1 MNYLQTLRYPRDFV
15 LGKEI
20 IVLSAIIRYTGK
32 DMKSGMQKRWKM
44 SKIFNTSAVC
54 RPEIHYM
61 VDLSD
66 RLEQIKKMV
75 DRGDYFTIN
84 RARQYGKT
92 TMLRALGSFLA
103 ENYVVVS
110 LDFQMMSQSDF
121 EKESSFSE
129 AFARE
134 VLEEIS
140 NIEEVSVEIITRLQR
155 LADGKEGKGRLA
167 ELFQCLNAWCGQSKK
182 PIVMLIDEVDS
193 AQNNQVFLD
202 FLAQLRGAYIN
213 RDKRP
218 AFQSVIL
225 AGVYDVKNIKQR
237 LRPDGEHRVNSPWNI
252 AADFLLDMNFSVKDI
267 SGMLAEY
274 ESDYQTGM
282 DIKEIAQFIYDYT
295 SGYPFLVSRIC
306 KLMDERIT
314 GSEGY
319 FDRKLVWTKEGVL
332 EAVKILLIEKNTLFE
347 SITGKLADY
356 PRLRELVYSLLFTGR
371 KISYNP
377 LSPSIEIAE
386 MFGFIKNVD
395 GTAIISNRIFETVLY
410 NLFLSEEMLDS
421 EEYRT
426 ALQERNQFIQ
436 NGHLNMKLIL
446 EKFVV
451 HWGDLYSSADEKFIE
466 DNARKFFL
474 LYLKPIINGTGNYYI
489 EAQTRDNKRTDVIID
504 YCKEQFVIEMKIWRG
519 NAYHERGEKQLAE
532 YLEYYHLNKGYMLS
546 FNFNKKKQAGVKEI
560 RIGNKVLIEA
570 VV

>member
-1 MNYLQTLRYPRDFV
+1 
-15 LGKEI
+15 
-20 IVLSAIIRYTGK
+20 
-32 DMKSGMQKRWKM
+32 MKSGMQKRWKM

-134 VLEEIS
+134 VLEEIA

-167 ELFQCLNAWCGQSKK
+167 EL
-182 PIVMLIDEVDS
+182 
-193 AQNNQVFLD
+193 FLD

-386 MFGFIKNVD
+386 MFGFIKNFRGDAV
-395 GTAIISNRIFETVLY
+395 ISNRIFETVLY

-519 NAYHERGEKQLAE
+519 NAYHERGEEQLAE

-546 FNFNKKKQAGVKEI
+546 FNFNKKKQTGVKEI

>member
-1 MNYLQTLRYPRDFV
+1 
-15 LGKEI
+15 
-20 IVLSAIIRYTGK
+20 
-32 DMKSGMQKRWKM
+32 MKSGMQKRWKM

-84 RARQYGKT
+84 WARQYGKT

-134 VLEEIS
+134 VLEEIA

-167 ELFQCLNAWCGQSKK
+167 EL
-182 PIVMLIDEVDS
+182 
-193 AQNNQVFLD
+193 FLD

-295 SGYPFLVSRIC
+295 SGYPVLVSRIC

-386 MFGFIKNVD
+386 MFGFIKNFRGDAV
-395 GTAIISNRIFETVLY
+395 ISNRIFETVLY

-421 EEYRT
+421 EEYRI

-519 NAYHERGEKQLAE
+519 NAYHERGEEQLAE

>member
-1 MNYLQTLRYPRDFV
+1 
-15 LGKEI
+15 
-20 IVLSAIIRYTGK
+20 
-32 DMKSGMQKRWKM
+32 MKSGMQKRWKM

-84 RARQYGKT
+84 WARQYGKT

-134 VLEEIS
+134 VLEEIA

-167 ELFQCLNAWCGQSKK
+167 EL
-182 PIVMLIDEVDS
+182 
-193 AQNNQVFLD
+193 FLD

-386 MFGFIKNVD
+386 MFGFIKNFRGDAV
-395 GTAIISNRIFETVLY
+395 ISNRIFETVLY

-519 NAYHERGEKQLAE
+519 NAYHERGEQQLAE

>member
-1 MNYLQTLRYPRDFV
+1 MILF

-213 RDKRP
+213 RDRRP

-386 MFGFIKNVD
+386 MFGFIKNFRGDAV
-395 GTAIISNRIFETVLY
+395 ISNRIFETVLY

-546 FNFNKKKQAGVKEI
+546 FSFNKKKQAGVKEI

>member
-1 MNYLQTLRYPRDFV
+1 
-15 LGKEI
+15 
-20 IVLSAIIRYTGK
+20 
-32 DMKSGMQKRWKM
+32 M

-134 VLEEIS
+134 VLEEIA

-386 MFGFIKNVD
+386 MFGFIKNSRGDAV
-395 GTAIISNRIFETVLY
+395 ISNRIFETVLY

-546 FNFNKKKQAGVKEI
+546 FSFNKKKQAGVKEI

>member
-1 MNYLQTLRYPRDFV
+1 
-15 LGKEI
+15 
-20 IVLSAIIRYTGK
+20 
-32 DMKSGMQKRWKM
+32 MKSGMQKRWKM

-84 RARQYGKT
+84 WARQYGKT

-134 VLEEIS
+134 VLEEIA

-167 ELFQCLNAWCGQSKK
+167 EL
-182 PIVMLIDEVDS
+182 
-193 AQNNQVFLD
+193 FLD

-386 MFGFIKNVD
+386 MFGFIKNFRGDAV
-395 GTAIISNRIFETVLY
+395 ISNRIFETVLY

-519 NAYHERGEKQLAE
+519 NAYHERGEQQLAE

-546 FNFNKKKQAGVKEI
+546 FNFNKKKQTGVKEI

>member
-1 MNYLQTLRYPRDFV
+1 
-15 LGKEI
+15 
-20 IVLSAIIRYTGK
+20 
-32 DMKSGMQKRWKM
+32 MKSGMQKRWKM

-134 VLEEIS
+134 VLEEIA

-167 ELFQCLNAWCGQSKK
+167 EL
-182 PIVMLIDEVDS
+182 
-193 AQNNQVFLD
+193 FLD

-295 SGYPFLVSRIC
+295 SGYPVLVSRIC

-386 MFGFIKNVD
+386 MFGFIKNFRGDAV
-395 GTAIISNRIFETVLY
+395 ISNRIFETVLY

-519 NAYHERGEKQLAE
+519 NAYHERGEQQLAE

-546 FNFNKKKQAGVKEI
+546 FNFNKKKQTGVKEI

>member
-1 MNYLQTLRYPRDFV
+1 VILF

-84 RARQYGKT
+84 WARQYGKT

-134 VLEEIS
+134 VLEEIA

-167 ELFQCLNAWCGQSKK
+167 EL
-182 PIVMLIDEVDS
+182 
-193 AQNNQVFLD
+193 FLD

-295 SGYPFLVSRIC
+295 SGYPVLVSRIC

-386 MFGFIKNVD
+386 MFGFIKNFRGDAV
-395 GTAIISNRIFETVLY
+395 ISNRIFETVLY

-519 NAYHERGEKQLAE
+519 NAYHERGEQQLAE

-546 FNFNKKKQAGVKEI
+546 FNFNKKKQTGVKEI

>member
-1 MNYLQTLRYPRDFV
+1 
-15 LGKEI
+15 
-20 IVLSAIIRYTGK
+20 
-32 DMKSGMQKRWKM
+32 MKSGMQKRWKM

-134 VLEEIS
+134 VLEEIA

-237 LRPDGEHRVNSPWNI
+237 LKPDGEHRVNSPWNI

-347 SITGKLADY
+347 SIAGKLADY

-386 MFGFIKNVD
+386 MFGFIKNFRGDAV
-395 GTAIISNRIFETVLY
+395 ISNRIFETVLY

-421 EEYRT
+421 EEYRI

-546 FNFNKKKQAGVKEI
+546 FSFNKKKQAGVKEI

>member
-1 MNYLQTLRYPRDFV
+1 
-15 LGKEI
+15 
-20 IVLSAIIRYTGK
+20 
-32 DMKSGMQKRWKM
+32 MKSGMQKRWKM

-134 VLEEIS
+134 VLEEIA

-386 MFGFIKNVD
+386 MFGFIKNSRGDAV
-395 GTAIISNRIFETVLY
+395 ISNRIFETVLY

-504 YCKEQFVIEMKIWRG
+504 YCKEQFVIEMKIWWG
-519 NAYHERGEKQLAE
+519 NAYHERGEEQLAE

-546 FNFNKKKQAGVKEI
+546 FNFNKKKQTGVKEI

>member
-1 MNYLQTLRYPRDFV
+1 
-15 LGKEI
+15 
-20 IVLSAIIRYTGK
+20 
-32 DMKSGMQKRWKM
+32 MKSGMQKRWKM

-84 RARQYGKT
+84 WARQYGKT

-121 EKESSFSE
+121 EKESFFSE

-134 VLEEIS
+134 VLEEIA

-167 ELFQCLNAWCGQSKK
+167 EL
-182 PIVMLIDEVDS
+182 
-193 AQNNQVFLD
+193 FLD

-295 SGYPFLVSRIC
+295 SGYPVLVSRIC

-386 MFGFIKNVD
+386 MFGFIKNFRGDAV
-395 GTAIISNRIFETVLY
+395 ISNRIFETVLY

-519 NAYHERGEKQLAE
+519 NAYHERGEQQLAE

-546 FNFNKKKQAGVKEI
+546 FNFNKKKQTGVKEI

>member
-1 MNYLQTLRYPRDFV
+1 
-15 LGKEI
+15 
-20 IVLSAIIRYTGK
+20 
-32 DMKSGMQKRWKM
+32 MKSGMQKRWKM

-134 VLEEIS
+134 VLEEIA

-295 SGYPFLVSRIC
+295 SGYPVLVSRIC

-386 MFGFIKNVD
+386 MFGFIKNFRGDAV
-395 GTAIISNRIFETVLY
+395 ISNRIFETVLY

-546 FNFNKKKQAGVKEI
+546 FSFNKKKQAGVKEI

>member
-1 MNYLQTLRYPRDFV
+1 
-15 LGKEI
+15 
-20 IVLSAIIRYTGK
+20 
-32 DMKSGMQKRWKM
+32 MKSGMQKRWKM

-134 VLEEIS
+134 VLEEIA

-347 SITGKLADY
+347 SIAGKLADY

-386 MFGFIKNVD
+386 MFGFIKNSRGDAV
-395 GTAIISNRIFETVLY
+395 ISNRIFETVLY

>member
-1 MNYLQTLRYPRDFV
+1 M
-15 LGKEI
+15 
-20 IVLSAIIRYTGK
+20 
-32 DMKSGMQKRWKM
+32 
-44 SKIFNTSAVC
+44 
-54 RPEIHYM
+54 
-61 VDLSD
+61 
-66 RLEQIKKMV
+66 
-75 DRGDYFTIN
+75 
-84 RARQYGKT
+84 
-92 TMLRALGSFLA
+92 
-103 ENYVVVS
+103 
-110 LDFQMMSQSDF
+110 
-121 EKESSFSE
+121 
-129 AFARE
+129 
-134 VLEEIS
+134 
-140 NIEEVSVEIITRLQR
+140 
-155 LADGKEGKGRLA
+155 
-167 ELFQCLNAWCGQSKK
+167 
-182 PIVMLIDEVDS
+182 
-193 AQNNQVFLD
+193 
-202 FLAQLRGAYIN
+202 
-213 RDKRP
+213 
-218 AFQSVIL
+218 
-225 AGVYDVKNIKQR
+225 KNIKQR

-386 MFGFIKNVD
+386 MFGFIKNSRGDAV
-395 GTAIISNRIFETVLY
+395 ISNRIFETVLY

-546 FNFNKKKQAGVKEI
+546 FSFNKKKQAGVKEI

>member
-1 MNYLQTLRYPRDFV
+1 
-15 LGKEI
+15 
-20 IVLSAIIRYTGK
+20 
-32 DMKSGMQKRWKM
+32 MKSGMQKRWKM

-84 RARQYGKT
+84 WARQYGKT

-121 EKESSFSE
+121 EKESSFFFFFS
-129 AFARE
+129 RE
-134 VLEEIS
+134 VLEEIA

-167 ELFQCLNAWCGQSKK
+167 EL
-182 PIVMLIDEVDS
+182 
-193 AQNNQVFLD
+193 FLD

-295 SGYPFLVSRIC
+295 SGYPVLVSRIC

-386 MFGFIKNVD
+386 MFGFIRNFRGDAV
-395 GTAIISNRIFETVLY
+395 ISNRIFETVLY

-519 NAYHERGEKQLAE
+519 NAYHERGEQQLAE

-546 FNFNKKKQAGVKEI
+546 FNFNKKKQTGVKEI

>member
-1 MNYLQTLRYPRDFV
+1 
-15 LGKEI
+15 
-20 IVLSAIIRYTGK
+20 
-32 DMKSGMQKRWKM
+32 MKSGMQKRWKM

-84 RARQYGKT
+84 WARQYGKT

-134 VLEEIS
+134 VLEEIA

-295 SGYPFLVSRIC
+295 SGYPVLVSRIC

-386 MFGFIKNVD
+386 MFGFIKNFRGDAV
-395 GTAIISNRIFETVLY
+395 ISNRIFETVLY

-426 ALQERNQFIQ
+426 ALEERNQFIQ

-546 FNFNKKKQAGVKEI
+546 FSFNKKKQAGVKEI

>member
-1 MNYLQTLRYPRDFV
+1 
-15 LGKEI
+15 
-20 IVLSAIIRYTGK
+20 
-32 DMKSGMQKRWKM
+32 MKSGMQKRWKM

-134 VLEEIS
+134 VLEEIA

-237 LRPDGEHRVNSPWNI
+237 LKPDGEHRVNSPWNI

-347 SITGKLADY
+347 SIAGKLADY

-386 MFGFIKNVD
+386 MFGFIKNSRGDAV
-395 GTAIISNRIFETVLY
+395 ISNRIFETVLY

-546 FNFNKKKQAGVKEI
+546 FSFNKKKQAGVKEI

>member
-1 MNYLQTLRYPRDFV
+1 
-15 LGKEI
+15 
-20 IVLSAIIRYTGK
+20 
-32 DMKSGMQKRWKM
+32 MQKRWKM

-84 RARQYGKT
+84 WARQYGKT

-134 VLEEIS
+134 VLEEIA

-167 ELFQCLNAWCGQSKK
+167 EL
-182 PIVMLIDEVDS
+182 
-193 AQNNQVFLD
+193 FLD

-295 SGYPFLVSRIC
+295 SGYPVLVSRIC

-386 MFGFIKNVD
+386 MFGFIKNFRGDAV
-395 GTAIISNRIFETVLY
+395 ISNRIFETVLY

-519 NAYHERGEKQLAE
+519 NAYHERGEQQLAE

-546 FNFNKKKQAGVKEI
+546 FNFNKKKQTGVKEI

>member
-1 MNYLQTLRYPRDFV
+1 
-15 LGKEI
+15 
-20 IVLSAIIRYTGK
+20 
-32 DMKSGMQKRWKM
+32 MKSGMQKRWKM

-92 TMLRALGSFLA
+92 TMLRALSSFLA
-103 ENYVVVS
+103 EDYVVVS

-134 VLEEIS
+134 VLEEIA

-386 MFGFIKNVD
+386 MFGFIKNFRGDAV
-395 GTAIISNRIFETVLY
+395 ISNRIFETVLY

-546 FNFNKKKQAGVKEI
+546 FSFNKKKQAGVKEI

>member
-1 MNYLQTLRYPRDFV
+1 
-15 LGKEI
+15 
-20 IVLSAIIRYTGK
+20 
-32 DMKSGMQKRWKM
+32 MKSGMQKRWKM

-92 TMLRALGSFLA
+92 TMLRALSSFLA

-134 VLEEIS
+134 VLEEIA

-386 MFGFIKNVD
+386 MFGFIKNFRGDAV
-395 GTAIISNRIFETVLY
+395 ISNRIFETVLY

-546 FNFNKKKQAGVKEI
+546 FSFNKKKQAGVKEI

>member
-1 MNYLQTLRYPRDFV
+1 
-15 LGKEI
+15 
-20 IVLSAIIRYTGK
+20 
-32 DMKSGMQKRWKM
+32 MKSGMQKRWKM

-134 VLEEIS
+134 ALEEIA

-252 AADFLLDMNFSVKDI
+252 AADFLLDMNFSVRDI

-386 MFGFIKNVD
+386 MFGFIKNSRGDAV
-395 GTAIISNRIFETVLY
+395 ISNRIFETVLY

-546 FNFNKKKQAGVKEI
+546 FSFNKKKQAGVKEI

>member
-1 MNYLQTLRYPRDFV
+1 
-15 LGKEI
+15 
-20 IVLSAIIRYTGK
+20 
-32 DMKSGMQKRWKM
+32 MKSGMQKRWKM

-134 VLEEIS
+134 VLEEIA

-193 AQNNQVFLD
+193 AQNNQVFQD

-237 LRPDGEHRVNSPWNI
+237 LRPDGEYRVNSPWNI

-386 MFGFIKNVD
+386 MFGFIKNSRGDAV
-395 GTAIISNRIFETVLY
+395 ISNRIFETVLY

-546 FNFNKKKQAGVKEI
+546 FSFNKKKQAGVKEI

>member
-1 MNYLQTLRYPRDFV
+1 
-15 LGKEI
+15 
-20 IVLSAIIRYTGK
+20 
-32 DMKSGMQKRWKM
+32 MKSGMQKRWKM

-84 RARQYGKT
+84 WARQYGKT

-134 VLEEIS
+134 VLEEIA

-386 MFGFIKNVD
+386 MFGFIKNFRGDAV
-395 GTAIISNRIFETVLY
+395 ISNRIFETVLY

-546 FNFNKKKQAGVKEI
+546 FNFNKKKQTGVKEI

>member
-1 MNYLQTLRYPRDFV
+1 
-15 LGKEI
+15 
-20 IVLSAIIRYTGK
+20 
-32 DMKSGMQKRWKM
+32 MKSGMQKRWKM

-134 VLEEIS
+134 VLEEIA

-386 MFGFIKNVD
+386 MFGFIKNSRGDAV
-395 GTAIISNRIFETVLY
+395 ISNRIFETVLY

-489 EAQTRDNKRTDVIID
+489 EAQTRDARRTDVIVD
-504 YCKEQFVIEMKIWRG
+504 YLGEQFVIELKIWRG
-519 NAYHERGEKQLAE
+519 NEYNERGEQQLTE
-532 YLEYYHLNKGYMLS
+532 YLDYYHLDKGYLLS
-546 FNFNKKKQAGVKEI
+546 FNFNQKKEVGVKEL
-560 RIGNKVLIEA
+560 RIGDKIVVEA

>member
-1 MNYLQTLRYPRDFV
+1 
-15 LGKEI
+15 
-20 IVLSAIIRYTGK
+20 
-32 DMKSGMQKRWKM
+32 MKSGMQKRWKM

-134 VLEEIS
+134 VLEEIA

-319 FDRKLVWTKEGVL
+319 FDRKLVWTKE
-332 EAVKILLIEKNTLFE
+332 
-347 SITGKLADY
+347 
-356 PRLRELVYSLLFTGR
+356 
-371 KISYNP
+371 
-377 LSPSIEIAE
+377 
-386 MFGFIKNVD
+386 
-395 GTAIISNRIFETVLY
+395 AI
-410 NLFLSEEMLDS
+410 
-421 EEYRT
+421 
-426 ALQERNQFIQ
+426 
-436 NGHLNMKLIL
+436 
-446 EKFVV
+446 
-451 HWGDLYSSADEKFIE
+451 W
-466 DNARKFFL
+466 
-474 LYLKPIINGTGNYYI
+474 
-489 EAQTRDNKRTDVIID
+489 
-504 YCKEQFVIEMKIWRG
+504 
-519 NAYHERGEKQLAE
+519 
-532 YLEYYHLNKGYMLS
+532 
-546 FNFNKKKQAGVKEI
+546 
-560 RIGNKVLIEA
+560 
-570 VV
+570 

>member
-1 MNYLQTLRYPRDFV
+1 
-15 LGKEI
+15 
-20 IVLSAIIRYTGK
+20 
-32 DMKSGMQKRWKM
+32 MKSGMQKRWKM

-84 RARQYGKT
+84 WARQYGKT

-134 VLEEIS
+134 VLEEIA

-167 ELFQCLNAWCGQSKK
+167 EL
-182 PIVMLIDEVDS
+182 
-193 AQNNQVFLD
+193 FLD

-295 SGYPFLVSRIC
+295 SGYPVLVSRIC

-386 MFGFIKNVD
+386 MFGFIKNFRGDAV
-395 GTAIISNRIFETVLY
+395 ISNRIFETVLY

-519 NAYHERGEKQLAE
+519 NAYHERGEQQLAE

-546 FNFNKKKQAGVKEI
+546 FNFNKKKQTGVKEI
-560 RIGNKVLIEA
+560 RIGNEVLIEA

>member
-1 MNYLQTLRYPRDFV
+1 
-15 LGKEI
+15 
-20 IVLSAIIRYTGK
+20 
-32 DMKSGMQKRWKM
+32 MKSGMQKRWKM

-84 RARQYGKT
+84 WARQYGKT

-134 VLEEIS
+134 VLEEIA

-386 MFGFIKNVD
+386 MFGFIKNFRGDAV
-395 GTAIISNRIFETVLY
+395 ISNRIFETVLY

-546 FNFNKKKQAGVKEI
+546 FSFNKKKQAGVKEI

>member
-1 MNYLQTLRYPRDFV
+1 
-15 LGKEI
+15 
-20 IVLSAIIRYTGK
+20 
-32 DMKSGMQKRWKM
+32 MKSGMQKRWKM

-84 RARQYGKT
+84 WARQYGKT

-134 VLEEIS
+134 VLEEIA

-167 ELFQCLNAWCGQSKK
+167 EL
-182 PIVMLIDEVDS
+182 
-193 AQNNQVFLD
+193 FLD

-295 SGYPFLVSRIC
+295 SGYPVLVSRIC

-386 MFGFIKNVD
+386 MFGFIKNFRGDAV
-395 GTAIISNRIFETVLY
+395 ISNRIFETVLY

-519 NAYHERGEKQLAE
+519 NAYHERGEQQLAE

-546 FNFNKKKQAGVKEI
+546 FNFKKKKQTGVKEI

>member
-1 MNYLQTLRYPRDFV
+1 MILF

-386 MFGFIKNVD
+386 MFGFIKNSRGDAV
-395 GTAIISNRIFETVLY
+395 ISNRIFETVLY

-546 FNFNKKKQAGVKEI
+546 FSFNKKKQAGVKEI

>member
-1 MNYLQTLRYPRDFV
+1 
-15 LGKEI
+15 
-20 IVLSAIIRYTGK
+20 
-32 DMKSGMQKRWKM
+32 MKSGMQKRWKM

-134 VLEEIS
+134 VLEEIA

-167 ELFQCLNAWCGQSKK
+167 EL
-182 PIVMLIDEVDS
+182 
-193 AQNNQVFLD
+193 FLD

-295 SGYPFLVSRIC
+295 SGYPVLVSRIC

-386 MFGFIKNVD
+386 MFGFIKNSRGDAV
-395 GTAIISNRIFETVLY
+395 ISNRIFETVLY

-519 NAYHERGEKQLAE
+519 NAYHERGEQQLAE

-546 FNFNKKKQAGVKEI
+546 FSFNKKKQAGVKEI

>member
-386 MFGFIKNVD
+386 MFGFIKNFRGDAV
-395 GTAIISNRIFETVLY
+395 ISNRIFETVLY

-546 FNFNKKKQAGVKEI
+546 FSFNKKKQAGVKEI

>member
-1 MNYLQTLRYPRDFV
+1 
-15 LGKEI
+15 
-20 IVLSAIIRYTGK
+20 
-32 DMKSGMQKRWKM
+32 MKSGMQKRWKM

-134 VLEEIS
+134 VLEEIA

-295 SGYPFLVSRIC
+295 SGYPVLVSRIC

-386 MFGFIKNVD
+386 MFGFIKNFRGDAV
-395 GTAIISNRIFETVLY
+395 ISNRIFETVLY

-546 FNFNKKKQAGVKEI
+546 FNFNKKKQTGVKEI

>member
-1 MNYLQTLRYPRDFV
+1 MILF

-134 VLEEIS
+134 VLEEIA

-167 ELFQCLNAWCGQSKK
+167 EL
-182 PIVMLIDEVDS
+182 
-193 AQNNQVFLD
+193 FLD

-295 SGYPFLVSRIC
+295 SGYPVLVSRIC

-386 MFGFIKNVD
+386 MFGFIKNFRGDAV
-395 GTAIISNRIFETVLY
+395 ISNRIFETVLY

-519 NAYHERGEKQLAE
+519 NAYHERGEQQLAE

-546 FNFNKKKQAGVKEI
+546 FNFNKKKQTGVKEI

>member
-1 MNYLQTLRYPRDFV
+1 
-15 LGKEI
+15 
-20 IVLSAIIRYTGK
+20 
-32 DMKSGMQKRWKM
+32 MKSGMQKRWKM

-134 VLEEIS
+134 VLEEIA

-295 SGYPFLVSRIC
+295 SGYPVLVSRIC

-386 MFGFIKNVD
+386 MFGFIKNSRGDAV
-395 GTAIISNRIFETVLY
+395 ISNRIFETVLY

-546 FNFNKKKQAGVKEI
+546 FSFNKKKQAGVKEI